1 MKKKLF
7 ILFVCVGMSA
17 FVMAENITIN
27 SNYGSFTK
35 EQGDKYVGNAGTELK
50 SDSGY
55 CRDIISDFSLSEL
68 TFQPDTAIFNLYITS
83 VDIDSLFALVVYGMN
98 HYIAKGI
105 NPVYSVAHAVPGI
118 LCDSVVTYKDACVE
132 KFVSFDV
139 MPLFNTLAEED
150 TVIGFRVEMRNLTEG
165 KPLLKSQSYK
175 GAAGQRPF
183 LYLAKKEGGETTS
196 LIKMRSS
203 NPFVCEQYGTVNISN
218 IIPGQRVTVYDL
230 LGQVVADQ
238 VVNDTHYNPQ
248 LPVNYYIIRIQ

>member
-1 MKKKLF
+1 MRNLF
-7 ILFVCVGMSA
+7 ILFICVGMSVA
-17 FVMAENITIN
+17 VMAENMTIN

-55 CRDIISDFSLSEL
+55 CRDIISDFNISEL
-68 TFQPDTAIFNLYITS
+68 TFKPDTAIFNLYISS
-83 VDIDSLFALVVYGMN
+83 VDIDSLFALVVYGMD
-98 HYIAKGI
+98 HYIANGI

-118 LCDSVVTYKDACVE
+118 LCDSVVTYKDACQG

-150 TVIGFRVEMRNLTEG
+150 SVIGFRVEMRNLTNG

-175 GAAGQRPF
+175 GTSGQRPY
-183 LYLAKKEGGETTS
+183 LYLAKKEGGVTTS
-196 LIKMRSS
+196 VIESRTS
-203 NPFVCEQYGTVNISN
+203 NSVIYKQYGTVNIPN
-218 IIPGQRVTVYDL
+218 ITPGQRVTVYDL
-230 LGQVVADQ
+230 LVQVVAEE